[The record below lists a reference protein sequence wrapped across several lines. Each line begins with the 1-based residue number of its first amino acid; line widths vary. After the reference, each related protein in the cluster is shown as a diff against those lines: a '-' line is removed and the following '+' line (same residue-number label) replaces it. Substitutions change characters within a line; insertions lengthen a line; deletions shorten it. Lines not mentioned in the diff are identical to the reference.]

1 MIKDVNLS
9 SVLYFSFMNG
19 RDTGIFICPEHLQL
33 VLKSPV
39 LQYLKRRLIFL
50 TIPVFSS
57 RHISC
62 QQAKHLQLECL
73 FQYMFLTWLLVIDIE
88 FSLIF
93 AILENETQFLMS
105 IAFNYWYVGKKV
117 KNLQKM
123 EKISNLHFFLGAISY
138 QHEIINVKLKALD
151 NSYITELTC

>member
-9 SVLYFSFMNG
+9 SVIYFSLMNG
-19 RDTGIFICPEHLQL
+19 RGTCIFICPEHLHL

-93 AILENETQFLMS
+93 AILENETEFLMW
-105 IAFNYWYVGKKV
+105 IAFNYWYLGKEV

-123 EKISNLHFFLGAISY
+123 EKISYKICTSF
-138 QHEIINVKLKALD
+138 
-151 NSYITELTC
+151 

>member
-1 MIKDVNLS
+1 MIKDVSLS
-9 SVLYFSFMNG
+9 SVLYFSLMNG
-19 RDTGIFICPEHLQL
+19 RGTCIFICPEHLHL

-57 RHISC
+57 RHLC

-73 FQYMFLTWLLVIDIE
+73 FQYMYLTWLLVIDIE

-93 AILENETQFLMS
+93 AILENETQFLMLK
-105 IAFNYWYVGKKV
+105 AFNYLGKEV

-123 EKISNLHFFLGAISY
+123 EKISY
-138 QHEIINVKLKALD
+138 QICT
-151 NSYITELTC
+151 SF